1 MKIKMMYSPL
11 WAGVAGFGTVFIL
24 SLVMWPRL
32 TESWVWWVCE
42 TGSLLLLIAGA
53 LVHGHLKWR
62 RRQKFRQMV
71 KDAGLEGRRVVDL
84 GGNAIGVV
92 GDPR

>member
-1 MKIKMMYSPL
+1 MGLGGMAVVTFFMLPQ
-11 WAGVAGFGTVFIL
+11 A
-24 SLVMWPRL
+24 
-32 TESWVWWVCE
+32 TESLWWWIGEVGG
-42 TGSLLLLIAGA
+42 TLLLITGA

-62 RRQKFRQMV
+62 RRQKFKKMV

-92 GDPR
+92 PDGPAEWDKLRTRRG